1 MTVLTANI
9 WPRRPTPAAT
19 EQTRAAGLALR
30 RPVPPLVTAGR
41 AGRGARPLGP
51 CAPASTCPVPWQPW
65 PRDVRRRTCHPR
77 RPAALS
83 ILSQEGS
90 EEVLASVK
98 PGVSSRALAAGC
110 CRTVEYR
117 R

>member
-65 PRDVRRRTCHPR
+65 PRDVRRRTCGPHRPR
-77 RPAALS
+77 GS
-83 ILSQEGS
+83 FDLSQEES
-90 EEVLASVK
+90 EEVLAAVK
-98 PGVSSRALAAGC
+98 PECS
-110 CRTVEYR
+110 
-117 R
+117 